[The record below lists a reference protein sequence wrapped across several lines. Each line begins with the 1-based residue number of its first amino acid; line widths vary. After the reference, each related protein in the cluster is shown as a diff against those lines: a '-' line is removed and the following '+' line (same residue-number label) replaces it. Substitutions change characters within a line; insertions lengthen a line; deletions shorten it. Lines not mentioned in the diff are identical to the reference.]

1 MVLVTMRM
9 YLLPLKGTLKSDYK
23 EFDTQILYKELL
35 WGALFTLGN
44 KVSFRKDIIQPCINL
59 VLVFKCFQR

>member
-1 MVLVTMRM
+1 M

-35 WGALFTLGN
+35 
-44 KVSFRKDIIQPCINL
+44 
-59 VLVFKCFQR
+59 